1 MFVFGLL
8 SAFLLKPGYHIP
20 STSSRYLVDR
30 PTRLAPISMVF
41 TGIADKMSSVME
53 FISGQQKIS
62 EANIEDT
69 LKVRCFLPSCS
80 YVEIIY

>member
-1 MFVFGLL
+1 MFIFGLL
-8 SAFLLKPGYHIP
+8 SAFLLKPGYQIP
-20 STSSRYLVDR
+20 TPSSRHVIAR
-30 PTRLAPISMVF
+30 PTRLSPISMVF

-69 LKVRCFLPSCS
+69 LKVSICL
-80 YVEIIY
+80 YLL

>member
-1 MFVFGLL
+1 MFIFGLL
-8 SAFLLKPGYHIP
+8 SAFLLKPGHQIP
-20 STSSRYLVDR
+20 FPSSRYSSVVTR

-69 LKVRCFLPSCS
+69 LKVYKYSVPT
-80 YVEIIY
+80 V